1 MAALKRALNMRLTA
15 AMDVDIVALV
25 LLSLCYNNSV
35 TSVRKWLMIFN
46 VDNDVIESWVST
58 SSTCTAANWP
68 SRQKRGDTM
77 FHVEGG
83 NGYLYPQ
90 MGM

>member
-1 MAALKRALNMRLTA
+1 MVHKHVRQWLHIGE
-15 AMDVDIVALV
+15 VE
-25 LLSLCYNNSV
+25 NN
-35 TSVRKWLMIFN
+35 
-46 VDNDVIESWVST
+46 VIELWVST
-58 SSTCTAANWP
+58 SNTCTAAGRLL
-68 SRQKRGDTM
+68 RQKRGGTM